1 MPNKMKSNN
10 PPRRVDIR
18 GQDHLLAYI
27 TPDEAQLLMDNG
39 GSGEPGPMGIPA
51 FPPSERDSSG
61 RDTGSGREGGSSRGG
76 SSGRSGPRGGR
87 GGGRASAG
95 MDTARGRGRSEDRD
109 AAQAAIDRAA
119 DRAREAAQDRAI
131 EAEIA
136 NRAKYQETYNSVT
149 PGQATAMFGDATMS
163 GIKGFTSSDIDRM
176 LGSASVDVTG
186 MLPELQRRAKRTSQ
200 FSTLGKIF
208 SPATSAIQGILG
220 LPASSTSYDNLAT
233 LIGMPGSTITS
244 GGLFGPDRVLS
255 APTGGTGAFG
265 IPANLSQGYFGQVSY
280 TGMPDPD
287 YEGPFANLVGGYQG
301 VDRGGDGREV
311 VPTQTNPVTG
321 EQQCP
326 EGYVFDADIQACR
339 VSSPLANVGE
349 TVGGDGFT
357 YEPGTYARMG
367 LLDVAPEDLGGFAS
381 TYGTGFM
388 TPEEFEAANL
398 EYRRRAGTQAGI
410 FQDPYNLQGYTLLA

>member
-27 TPDEAQLLMDNG
+27 TPDEAQLLMNNG
-39 GSGEPGPMGIPA
+39 GAGKPGPMGIPA
-51 FPPSERDSSG
+51 FY
-61 RDTGSGREGGSSRGG
+61 GGPDA
-76 SSGRSGPRGGR
+76 GRSQGGFGGR
-87 GGGRASAG
+87 GR
-95 MDTARGRGRSEDRD
+95 DYDGRSEDRD
-109 AAQAAIDRAA
+109 AAQAARDRAA
-119 DRAREAAQDRAI
+119 DRAREAAQERERQAAGEAARQRIAAANAKLAQETAAKRAAEKAAGLKQAFDETDYGAATKAQLDRAVSQALGNI
-131 EAEIA
+131 GGTRKMAGLTREQFKAMPSYMKA
-136 NRAKYQETYNSVT
+136 MLDPTSPFFTGAYNYDFDDTGKVTGFTGPSILGFT
-149 PGQATAMFGDATMS
+149 PGIAGLL
-163 GIKGFTSSDIDRM
+163 TSLMPEPTTEAD
-176 LGSASVDVTG
+176 LGGV
-186 MLPELQRRAKRTSQ
+186 
-200 FSTLGKIF
+200 
-208 SPATSAIQGILG
+208 
-220 LPASSTSYDNLAT
+220 
-233 LIGMPGSTITS
+233 
-244 GGLFGPDRVLS
+244 
-255 APTGGTGAFG
+255 
-265 IPANLSQGYFGQVSY
+265 Y
-280 TGMPDPD
+280 TGFGR
-287 YEGPFANLVGGYQG
+287 GPGAGPQ
-301 VDRGGDGREV
+301 GDGPEREI

-339 VSSPLANVGE
+339 VSAPLANVGETVGE